1 MPAIS
6 YRPGPWLGLVRGGTI
21 VLLDSGTKEDVVHDL
36 WAVLAGRPTL
46 QSVLGAVVSGY
57 GTDLAALPEFAIIS
71 YDGRMHAIL
80 RGDVVVN
87 TDGREGAAE
96 LSGQGVTTWTERLLP
111 EQEAFDVV
119 INAGKEGAC
128 RWLPLAE
135 GVVQLGGIRVG
146 NDDGGIASSG
156 TSKDEAADL
165 VRAARA
171 KAAAAAQEPVPASEV
186 QHQAPARPANIP
198 ASEPRDPNPT
208 RTASIPASE
217 PQDQAPAG
225 RVPRSAS
232 APGAGVE
239 ETGVKQPN
247 PLDAPASDETILA
260 PGDAEDPDAEDLDAE
275 DFAAE
280 DLGAA
285 ETGSADSYAADSDA
299 AGPDAAEPDGEGD
312 IEETVVHTKAQRANL
327 PANPPAGQAA
337 PSAPSAQT
345 PPAAV
350 VTGAPAGPHPQAP
363 VPAKQT
369 ASLIDSVPW
378 LTPSASARA
387 RAAES
392 QAVEAA
398 GRAQPT
404 PVQPA
409 EAAGRIQPTPVEP
422 AGAAGRIQ
430 PAQPTSGQRAVPL
443 TPPQPAAPAGS
454 VSAPEGDHD
463 GQTLMRSDLQN
474 LSGGAAPAET
484 RAEPP
489 ATTGPMVLARVCPQG
504 HANPPTRSAC
514 SLCAAPLASDASE
527 VKRPSLGKMRLSS
540 GEVIEL
546 DRPVIVGRQPA
557 ASRVQGN
564 VMPQLVQ
571 VRSVSG
577 DISRSHLEVR
587 LEGWHVILG
596 DLKATNGTMLIREG
610 QPPRRLGQGESMIL
624 FDGDIA
630 DLGDGVSLR
639 FEDLL

>member
-21 VLLDSGTKEDVVHDL
+21 VLLDGGTREDVVHDL
-36 WAVLAGRPTL
+36 WAVLADRPTL

-71 YDGRMHAIL
+71 FDGKMHTIL

-87 TDGREGAAE
+87 TDGSEGAAE

-146 NDDGGIASSG
+146 NDDGGTASSG
-156 TSKDEAADL
+156 TSKEEAADH

-171 KAAAAAQEPVPASEV
+171 EAAAAQEPAA
-186 QHQAPARPANIP
+186 APQPQGQLPVGPANTP
-198 ASEPRDPNPT
+198 APL
-208 RTASIPASE
+208 
-217 PQDQAPAG
+217 PQPHVPDQAPAG
-225 RVPRSAS
+225 HVLPPPS
-232 APGAGVE
+232 APESVVAQSRVEGASVEGPRVE
-239 ETGVKQPN
+239 EPGAEEPDA
-247 PLDAPASDETILA
+247 LDAPASDDTLLT
-260 PGDAEDPDAEDLDAE
+260 PGDAEDLDAE
-275 DFAAE
+275 DF
-280 DLGAA
+280 DAA
-285 ETGSADSYAADSDA
+285 ETDVAGPEAAHTDA
-299 AGPDAAEPDGEGD
+299 AHSDGEGD
-312 IEETVVHTKAQRANL
+312 VEETVVHTKAQRANL
-327 PANPPAGQAA
+327 PANPPAGHAA
-337 PSAPSAQT
+337 HSAPLPQT

-350 VTGAPAGPHPQAP
+350 VTRAPAGPPAQAP
-363 VPAKQT
+363 APAKQT

-392 QAVEAA
+392 QA
-398 GRAQPT
+398 
-404 PVQPA
+404 A
-409 EAAGRIQPTPVEP
+409 EAAGRIQPLSAQPT
-422 AGAAGRIQ
+422 
-430 PAQPTSGQRAVPL
+430 PAQPAVP
-443 TPPQPAAPAGS
+443 TAPDQPAAPAASG
-454 VSAPEGDHD
+454 PPLEGDHD
-463 GQTLMRSDLQN
+463 GQTLVRSDLKN
-474 LSGGAAPAET
+474 LPGGGAAPAT
-484 RAEPP
+484 PAEPP

-514 SLCAAPLASDASE
+514 SRCAAPLASDASE

>member
-1 MPAIS
+1 MAAIS
-6 YRPGPWLGLVRGGTI
+6 YRPGPWLGLVRGGTM
-21 VLLDSGTKEDVVHDL
+21 VLLDGGTREDVVHDL
-36 WAVLAGRPTL
+36 WAVLADRPTL
-46 QSVLGAVVSGY
+46 QSVLGAVVGGY
-57 GTDLAALPEFAIIS
+57 GSDLAALPEFAIIS
-71 YDGRMHAIL
+71 FDGTMHTIL

-87 TDGREGAAE
+87 TDGSDGAAE

-156 TSKDEAADL
+156 APNEDAADPVPAPRTEAAAPQEP
-165 VRAARA
+165 VRAAHTPA
-171 KAAAAAQEPVPASEV
+171 PHHEEPVAPPTREQASLPHSGQ
-186 QHQAPARPANIP
+186 QHKEPVASDVPEQISEGAVPLQAP
-198 ASEPRDPNPT
+198 EPEAVGDGFGPKERD
-208 RTASIPASE
+208 ALDA
-217 PQDQAPAG
+217 
-225 RVPRSAS
+225 
-232 APGAGVE
+232 
-239 ETGVKQPN
+239 
-247 PLDAPASDETILA
+247 LDAPASDDTLLT
-260 PGDAEDPDAEDLDAE
+260 PGDAEH
-275 DFAAE
+275 
-280 DLGAA
+280 LGSWDRD
-285 ETGSADSYAADSDA
+285 SA
-299 AGPDAAEPDGEGD
+299 EGD
-312 IEETVVHTKAQRANL
+312 IEQTVVHTKAQRANL
-327 PANPPAGQAA
+327 PANPTAGPIADPAAA
-337 PSAPSAQT
+337 SAQA
-345 PPAAV
+345 PRAAA
-350 VTGAPAGPHPQAP
+350 VTGAPAAEPAQAPVP

-392 QAVEAA
+392 QA
-398 GRAQPT
+398 
-404 PVQPA
+404 A
-409 EAAGRIQPTPVEP
+409 EAAGLVQPV
-422 AGAAGRIQ
+422 
-430 PAQPTSGQRAVPL
+430 PAQPAVPVSA
-443 TPPQPAAPAGS
+443 QPAAPAR
-454 VSAPEGDHD
+454 PLLEGDHD
-463 GQTLMRSDLQN
+463 GQTLMRSDLKSLPQGD
-474 LSGGAAPAET
+474 SAPAAPT
-484 RAEPP
+484 EPP
-489 ATTGPMVLARVCPQG
+489 ATTAPMVLARVCPQG

-514 SLCAAPLASDASE
+514 SRCAAPLASDASE
-527 VKRPSLGKMRLSS
+527 VKRPSLGKMRLST
-540 GEVIEL
+540 GEVVEL

-564 VMPQLVQ
+564 VMPQLVP

>member
-6 YRPGPWLGLVRGGTI
+6 YRPGPWLGLVRGGI
-21 VLLDSGTKEDVVHDL
+21 MVLLDSGTREDVVHDL

-71 YDGRMHAIL
+71 FDGRMHAIL

-156 TSKDEAADL
+156 TSKEEAADL

-171 KAAAAAQEPVPASEV
+171 EAAAAQEPVPASEV

-217 PQDQAPAG
+217 RQDQTPAG
-225 RVPRSAS
+225 RVPGPAS

-239 ETGVKQPN
+239 EPGVKQPN

-260 PGDAEDPDAEDLDAE
+260 PGDAEDPDAED
-275 DFAAE
+275 FAAE
-280 DLGAA
+280 DSGAA
-285 ETGSADSYAADSDA
+285 ETGTADSDA
-299 AGPDAAEPDGEGD
+299 SDSDAADPDAAEPDTEGD
-312 IEETVVHTKAQRANL
+312 IEETVVHTKARRANL

-337 PSAPSAQT
+337 PSAPPAQT

-350 VTGAPAGPHPQAP
+350 VTGAPAGPQPQAP

-392 QAVEAA
+392 QAAEAA
-398 GRAQPT
+398 GQIQPTSAQPAEASGQIQPT

-409 EAAGRIQPTPVEP
+409 GAAGA

-430 PAQPTSGQRAVPL
+430 PVHPTSGPPPVPYM
-443 TPPQPAAPAGS
+443 PPQPIAPAGS
-454 VSAPEGDHD
+454 GSMLEGDHD

-474 LSGGAAPAET
+474 LSGVAAPAET

-514 SLCAAPLASDASE
+514 SRCAAPLASDASE

-624 FDGDIA
+624 LDGDIA

>member
-21 VLLDSGTKEDVVHDL
+21 VLLDSGTREDVVHDL

-71 YDGRMHAIL
+71 FDGKMHTIL

-87 TDGREGAAE
+87 TDGSDGAAE

-111 EQEAFDVV
+111 EQDAFDVV

-146 NDDGGIASSG
+146 NDDGGTASSG
-156 TSKDEAADL
+156 VPNQEAADH
-165 VRAARA
+165 VPAPRRETAAPNEE
-171 KAAAAAQEPVPASEV
+171 AADHVPAPPTEPAAPQEPVPAP
-186 QHQAPARPANIP
+186 QLQDQAPARPVDTP
-198 ASEPRDPNPT
+198 APQLQARQAPSGQVPPPPAPAPVVEEPR
-208 RTASIPASE
+208 AEE
-217 PQDQAPAG
+217 PDA
-225 RVPRSAS
+225 
-232 APGAGVE
+232 
-239 ETGVKQPN
+239 
-247 PLDAPASDETILA
+247 LDAPASDDTLLT
-260 PGDAEDPDAEDLDAE
+260 PGDAEEIGAENHGAENHSAEDVDAAEPNAVDPDAV
-275 DFAAE
+275 
-280 DLGAA
+280 
-285 ETGSADSYAADSDA
+285 
-299 AGPDAAEPDGEGD
+299 EPDGEGD

-327 PANPPAGQAA
+327 PENPTAGHAA
-337 PSAPSAQT
+337 PSTQT

-350 VTGAPAGPHPQAP
+350 VTGAPAGPPAQAP
-363 VPAKQT
+363 APAKQT

-392 QAVEAA
+392 QTAEAA
-398 GRAQPT
+398 GRIPPT
-404 PVQPA
+404 SAQPA
-409 EAAGRIQPTPVEP
+409 EAAGRIQPTS
-422 AGAAGRIQ
+422 
-430 PAQPTSGQRAVPL
+430 AQPTAPASPA
-443 TPPQPAAPAGS
+443 QPAAPAS
-454 VSAPEGDHD
+454 SRSPLEGDHD
-463 GQTLMRSDLQN
+463 GQTLMRSDLKS
-474 LSGGAAPAET
+474 LPGGGGAAGTPV
-484 RAEPP
+484 EPP

-514 SLCAAPLASDASE
+514 SRCAAPLASDASE

>member
-21 VLLDSGTKEDVVHDL
+21 VLLDSGTREEIVHDI

-57 GTDLAALPEFAIIS
+57 GSDLAALPEFAIIS
-71 YDGRMHAIL
+71 FDGKMHTIL
-80 RGDVVVN
+80 RGEVVVN
-87 TDGREGAAE
+87 TGGSGGAAE
-96 LSGQGVTTWTERLLP
+96 LSGEGVTTWTERLLP
-111 EQEAFDVV
+111 EQDAFDVV

-146 NDDGGIASSG
+146 NDDAGTASSG
-156 TSKDEAADL
+156 TSNEEAADL
-165 VRAARA
+165 VLPARA
-171 KAAAAAQEPVPASEV
+171 EAAAAQEPVPVPKVED
-186 QHQAPARPANIP
+186 QAPARIANAPAT
-198 ASEPRDPNPT
+198 EPR
-208 RTASIPASE
+208 
-217 PQDQAPAG
+217 DQAPAG
-225 RVPRSAS
+225 QLPAP
-232 APGAGVE
+232 APGSVVE
-239 ETGVKQPN
+239 EPGTEEPGTEEPGTEE
-247 PLDAPASDETILA
+247 PGTEEPDALDAPASDDTILT
-260 PGDAEDPDAEDLDAE
+260 PGDAEDLDA
-275 DFAAE
+275 
-280 DLGAA
+280 
-285 ETGSADSYAADSDA
+285 AD
-299 AGPDAAEPDGEGD
+299 PDAEGD

-327 PANPPAGQAA
+327 PPNPAAKQAA
-337 PSAPSAQT
+337 ATAQA

-350 VTGAPAGPHPQAP
+350 VPGTPAGQPVQAPAA
-363 VPAKQT
+363 AKPT

-392 QAVEAA
+392 QA
-398 GRAQPT
+398 
-404 PVQPA
+404 A
-409 EAAGRIQPTPVEP
+409 EAAGRVQPV
-422 AGAAGRIQ
+422 
-430 PAQPTSGQRAVPL
+430 PAQPAEGAGRVQPTSAQPAVQAVPAQPL
-443 TPPQPAAPAGS
+443 APHMPPQPTAPAAS
-454 VSAPEGDHD
+454 RAALEGDHD
-463 GQTLMRSDLQN
+463 GQTLMRSDLAS
-474 LSGGAAPAET
+474 LPATGDAAAGTP
-484 RAEPP
+484 AEPP

-514 SLCAAPLASDASE
+514 SRCAAPLASDASE
-527 VKRPSLGKMRLSS
+527 VKRPSLGKMRLST

-564 VMPQLVQ
+564 VMPQLVP

>member
-21 VLLDSGTKEDVVHDL
+21 VLLDGGTREDVAHDL

-71 YDGRMHAIL
+71 FDGKMHTIL

-87 TDGREGAAE
+87 TDGSEGAAE

-119 INAGKEGAC
+119 INAGKDGAC

-146 NDDGGIASSG
+146 NDDGGTASSG
-156 TSKDEAADL
+156 TSKEDAADL

-171 KAAAAAQEPVPASEV
+171 EAAAAQEPTAASQPQPHV
-186 QHQAPARPANIP
+186 QDKAPARPANP
-198 ASEPRDPNPT
+198 A
-208 RTASIPASE
+208 ASQPQ
-217 PQDQAPAG
+217 PHVQDQAPAG
-225 RVPRSAS
+225 PANPAASQPQDQVTAGRVLPPAFAPESVVAESCVEGPR
-232 APGAGVE
+232 VE
-239 ETGVKQPN
+239 EPCAEE
-247 PLDAPASDETILA
+247 PDALDAPASDDTLLT
-260 PGDAEDPDAEDLDAE
+260 PGDAEDLDAE
-275 DFAAE
+275 DLDAE
-280 DLGAA
+280 DLDAEDSRAA
-285 ETGSADSYAADSDA
+285 ETDA
-299 AGPDAAEPDGEGD
+299 AHIDAAHSDGEGD
-312 IEETVVHTKAQRANL
+312 IEETVVHAKAQRANL
-327 PANPPAGQAA
+327 PANPPAGDAA
-337 PSAPSAQT
+337 YSAPPAQT
-345 PPAAV
+345 PPPAV
-350 VTGAPAGPHPQAP
+350 VTRAPAGPPVQALA
-363 VPAKQT
+363 PAKQT

-392 QAVEAA
+392 QA
-398 GRAQPT
+398 
-404 PVQPA
+404 A
-409 EAAGRIQPTPVEP
+409 EAAGRIQPS
-422 AGAAGRIQ
+422 
-430 PAQPTSGQRAVPL
+430 PAQPTPAQPAVP
-443 TPPQPAAPAGS
+443 TAPAQPAAPAAS
-454 VSAPEGDHD
+454 RPPLEGDHD
-463 GQTLMRSDLQN
+463 GQTLVRSDLKN
-474 LSGGAAPAET
+474 LPGGSAAPGT
-484 RAEPP
+484 PAEPP

-514 SLCAAPLASDASE
+514 SRCAAPLASDASE

>member
-21 VLLDSGTKEDVVHDL
+21 VLLDSGTREDVVHDL

-71 YDGRMHAIL
+71 FDGKMHTIL

-87 TDGREGAAE
+87 TDGSDGAAE

-111 EQEAFDVV
+111 EQDAFDVV

-146 NDDGGIASSG
+146 NDDGGTASSG
-156 TSKDEAADL
+156 APNEEGADPVPAPRTEAA
-165 VRAARA
+165 AS
-171 KAAAAAQEPVPASEV
+171 QEPVPAP
-186 QHQAPARPANIP
+186 QLQDQAPARPADTP
-198 ASEPRDPNPT
+198 APQL
-208 RTASIPASE
+208 
-217 PQDQAPAG
+217 QDQQAPSG
-225 RVPRSAS
+225 QVPPP
-232 APGAGVE
+232 APKPVVE
-239 ETGVKQPN
+239 EPPVEEPDA
-247 PLDAPASDETILA
+247 LDAPASDDTLLT
-260 PGDAEDPDAEDLDAE
+260 PGDAEEIGVE
-275 DFAAE
+275 NH
-280 DLGAA
+280 GAA
-285 ETGSADSYAADSDA
+285 DV
-299 AGPDAAEPDGEGD
+299 DAAEPEPADLNAADPDGEGD

-327 PANPPAGQAA
+327 PANPTAGHAA
-337 PSAPSAQT
+337 PSVQT

-350 VTGAPAGPHPQAP
+350 VSGAPAGPPAQAP
-363 VPAKQT
+363 APAKQT

-392 QAVEAA
+392 QAAEAA
-398 GRAQPT
+398 GRIQPT
-404 PVQPA
+404 SVQPAVPASPAQPA
-409 EAAGRIQPTPVEP
+409 EAAGRIQPTSV
-422 AGAAGRIQ
+422 Q
-430 PAQPTSGQRAVPL
+430 PAVPAS
-443 TPPQPAAPAGS
+443 PAQPAAPAS
-454 VSAPEGDHD
+454 SRSALEGDHD
-463 GQTLMRSDLQN
+463 GQTLMRSDLKS
-474 LSGGAAPAET
+474 LPGGGGAAGTPG
-484 RAEPP
+484 EPP

-514 SLCAAPLASDASE
+514 SRCAAPLASDASE

-624 FDGDIA
+624 FDGDVA

>member
-6 YRPGPWLGLVRGGTI
+6 YRPGSWLGLVRGGTI
-21 VLLDSGTKEDVVHDL
+21 VLLDSGTREDVVHDL
-36 WAVLAGRPTL
+36 WAVLASRPTL

-87 TDGREGAAE
+87 TDCPEGAAE

-146 NDDGGIASSG
+146 NDDGGIALSG
-156 TSKDEAADL
+156 TSKEEAADL

-171 KAAAAAQEPVPASEV
+171 EAAAAQEPVPVPEV
-186 QHQAPARPANIP
+186 QHQAPARPAQPP
-198 ASEPRDPNPT
+198 ASEPRDQAPARPAHT
-208 RTASIPASE
+208 SASE
-217 PQDQAPAG
+217 RQGQAPAG
-225 RVPRSAS
+225 QVPRPAS
-232 APGAGVE
+232 APGPGVE
-239 ETGVKQPN
+239 DPGVKQPN
-247 PLDAPASDETILA
+247 PLDAPASDETILT
-260 PGDAEDPDAEDLDAE
+260 PGDAEDLAAE
-275 DFAAE
+275 DFAAG

-285 ETGSADSYAADSDA
+285 ETGTAGSDADDPDAADSGSA
-299 AGPDAAEPDGEGD
+299 QPGEEGD

-327 PANPPAGQAA
+327 PANPPASQAA
-337 PSAPSAQT
+337 PSVPPAQT

-350 VTGAPAGPHPQAP
+350 GTGAPAGPHPQAP
-363 VPAKQT
+363 VPAQQT

-392 QAVEAA
+392 QA
-398 GRAQPT
+398 
-404 PVQPA
+404 A
-409 EAAGRIQPTPVEP
+409 EAAGRIQSTSVQP
-422 AGAAGRIQ
+422 AEATGRIQSTSVQPAEGAGRIQ
-430 PAQPTSGQRAVPL
+430 PTEPTSGQPAAPD
-443 TPPQPAAPAGS
+443 TPPQPAAPAGAG
-454 VSAPEGDHD
+454 SALEGDHD

-474 LSGGAAPAET
+474 LSGAASPAGTPAEP
-484 RAEPP
+484 R
-489 ATTGPMVLARVCPQG
+489 ATTGPMVLARVCPHG

-514 SLCAAPLASDASE
+514 SRCAAPLASDASE